1 MQEIVLGE
9 KKSTTLFLFWVSS
22 AGYLKHFRDLY
33 SLPQIVFCSFK
44 YYINQRKKSVS
55 TVIFFCSIVIFMKN
69 KCFGLKKRLLQK
81 YLIGYHNCKRFRKF
95 LSINCNTAFGFE
107 NVFKFL
113 FCFRG
118 TKMEM
123 LPNRTWV
130 CSPAAQQSQSTDTRL

>member
-1 MQEIVLGE
+1 MLWPQKKAVAQVLN
-9 KKSTTLFLFWVSS
+9 WVSNCE
-22 AGYLKHFRDLY
+22 R
-33 SLPQIVFCSFK
+33 
-44 YYINQRKKSVS
+44 
-55 TVIFFCSIVIFMKN
+55 
-69 KCFGLKKRLLQK
+69 FG
-81 YLIGYHNCKRFRKF
+81 KF
-95 LSINCNTAFGFE
+95 LSINHNTAFGFE